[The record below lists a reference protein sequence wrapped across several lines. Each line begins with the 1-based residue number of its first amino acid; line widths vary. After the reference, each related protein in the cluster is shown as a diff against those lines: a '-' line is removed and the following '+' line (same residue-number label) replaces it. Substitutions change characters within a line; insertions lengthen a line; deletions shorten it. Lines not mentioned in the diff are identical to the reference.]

1 MSALVALSNAFGFAS
16 RLLAPL
22 GFTRL
27 PFRLGWKE
35 FAPSAAAPHLVALV
49 ALDAL
54 MPSFL
59 PEEDAFGLLRLKV
72 LADVVVFIMAGSVSV
87 ALARARQPPA
97 KLTLYLSLG
106 RWGPSLSLRAALPF
120 ATDCA
125 SLEAFENPSIEIC
138 SKQEIGVVL
147 DVTQPVARL
156 HPPKMDFLL
165 FE

>member
-1 MSALVALSNAFGFAS
+1 MSCMKSSILRMISSRSLVREWQTWPQMSTGEASGAASLLTARSKASMSALVALSNAFGFAS

-87 ALARARQPPA
+87 ALARARQPPP

-106 RWGPSLSLRAALPF
+106 RWGPDPRSF
-120 ATDCA
+120 
-125 SLEAFENPSIEIC
+125 
-138 SKQEIGVVL
+138 
-147 DVTQPVARL
+147 
-156 HPPKMDFLL
+156 
-165 FE
+165 